1 MEPYGKWQVKPGER
15 YFPPIGVRDAKR
27 PPPPPLA
34 TRRKPVAKAGFLL
47 CLFFAVVQL
56 FSYSSSKLP
65 GGTLSRYSNSA
76 LPMVK
81 VAEPLSE
88 AGTTRSSATLPK
100 RFSAAVASR

>member
-1 MEPYGKWQVKPGER
+1 MVNGKLSR
-15 YFPPIGVRDAKR
+15 ANATSPPIGVRDAKR
-27 PPPPPLA
+27 PPSA
-34 TRRKPVAKAGFLL
+34 ARNQKKAGRQSRLSSL
-47 CLFFAVVQL
+47 PVFAVVEL

-76 LPMVK
+76 LPMVN